1 MTRQFNQQPQDDSR
15 LLSHNTSSN
24 RSQGKQS
31 SHPARPRLNRAMV
44 DRGWENGTPRYH
56 PDYRP
61 QSGNGQAPHN
71 NGRNNQERRS
81 SSYNGPAGGRTDG
94 NRQPNYRKQAQRSEP
109 ASQSYPVSRKQPL
122 NFRGDNVE
130 NRQFSNQ
137 QGDELYSY
145 NNRQGQN
152 NRRQPQG
159 RDFNFRTQGYSQ
171 GRSSDSSY
179 NRRQPNREH
188 VNGSSS
194 NRSQHGSVHNK
205 GRGYERPINGNQE
218 QRELHPRLQS
228 RPEAFQRQ
236 QGGRRSQEGQR
247 YAPHR
252 QQFEG
257 DYEQFGY
264 DTPAQAESSARKS
277 FRDNQHDRS
286 GRRSMP
292 YQNSHTRKGPRL
304 VSRKDDEFRA
314 SIKEDAE
321 ELISQVHS
329 SPLKPSPVHEE
340 TASLPETTTDN
351 DGSEDQPL
359 AFSNEQAKPSAT
371 KETKQA
377 INAKNPKKD
386 EIVQPLSKGRRPFQR
401 GYKWPTP

>member
-1 MTRQFNQQPQDDSR
+1 
-15 LLSHNTSSN
+15 
-24 RSQGKQS
+24 
-31 SHPARPRLNRAMV
+31 MV

-71 NGRNNQERRS
+71 NGRKNQERGY

-122 NFRGDNVE
+122 NFRGSNVE
-130 NRQFSNQ
+130 KRQFSNQ

-152 NRRQPQG
+152 NYRQPQG
-159 RDFNFRTQGYSQ
+159 RGFNSRTQEYSQ
-171 GRSSDSSY
+171 GRSSDY
-179 NRRQPNREH
+179 GYDRRQPNREQVH
-188 VNGSSS
+188 GSGNN
-194 NRSQHGSVHNK
+194 NRPQHSSQHNR

-236 QGGRRSQEGQR
+236 QGGRRLQEGQR

-264 DTPAQAESSARKS
+264 DTPAQAESSASKS
-277 FRDNQHDRS
+277 FRGNQHDRS

-292 YQNSHTRKGPRL
+292 YQNGHTRKGPRL
-304 VSRKDDEFRA
+304 VSHKDDEFRA

-321 ELISQVHS
+321 ELISRVHS

-340 TASLPETTTDN
+340 TASLPETATDN
-351 DGSEDQPL
+351 DGSEDLPL
-359 AFSNEQAKPSAT
+359 AFPNKQAEPSSTEEQ
-371 KETKQA
+371 TKQTT
-377 INAKNPKKD
+377 NAKKSKKD
-386 EIVQPLSKGRRPFQR
+386 EIAPPLSKGLRPFQR
-401 GYKWPTP
+401 GYKWPAP